1 MREMC
6 FFNVLKK
13 NKNLQKY
20 KHFRSFFRFRLRFK
34 KFQVKMLIQ
43 IQMKYVLVRNP
54 HLNPANMFFYDHIIK
69 TFL

>member
-1 MREMC
+1 
-6 FFNVLKK
+6 
-13 NKNLQKY
+13 
-20 KHFRSFFRFRLRFK
+20 
-34 KFQVKMLIQ
+34 MLIQ